1 MKETE
6 RLKKVINSYG
16 INQFINIGELYE
28 ECFAKSMSF
37 SAFMKNIERATQREQ
52 LERIAK
58 GIYCRP
64 NISRYGKILPT
75 EQDILKK
82 YVGDNKGIVVGYS
95 MYNELNISTQVAKI
109 IEVYSN
115 AIQQYTQTI
124 YNIKIRQCELE
135 FTQEVATTVKM
146 FELLK
151 NFFSIQEINYKVFIS
166 CCNNFAKTYNEN
178 IANIVIEKMKYSKS
192 TIAFMQ
198 HILQYYNVTNN
209 LKQYLSEFSV
219 YKYPTMERVYELAQ
233 LN

>member
-6 RLKKVINSYG
+6 RLKNIINGYE
-16 INQFINIGELYE
+16 INQLINIGELYE

-37 SAFMKNIERATQREQ
+37 SAFMKNIERATKREQ
-52 LERIAK
+52 LERVAK

-64 NISRYGKILPT
+64 NITRYGKISPT
-75 EQDILKK
+75 EQEIIIK
-82 YVGDNKGIVVGYS
+82 YVEGNKGMVVGYS
-95 MYNELNISTQVAKI
+95 MYNELNISTQVAKN

-124 YNIKIRQCELE
+124 YNIKIRQCKLE
-135 FTQEVATTVKM
+135 FTQEVANTVKM

-178 IANIVIEKMKYSKS
+178 IAKSVIEKMKYPKS

-198 HILQYYNVTNN
+198 HILQYYKVANN